1 MQENDTCSGKP
12 ARAVTGGRC
21 KQSRDILVI
30 IYGLASSA
38 WWEGLNGRGEI
49 YRLGLG
55 DTLSDGVY
63 VSVKTRLAIFFETLP
78 EPRTGT
84 PQWERQ
90 PVLVAL
96 AEAFPST

>member
-1 MQENDTCSGKP
+1 M
-12 ARAVTGGRC
+12 
-21 KQSRDILVI
+21 
-30 IYGLASSA
+30 
-38 WWEGLNGRGEI
+38 NGRGEI

-55 DTLSDGVY
+55 DTLSDGVDG
-63 VSVKTRLAIFFETLP
+63 KTRLAIFFETLP